1 MKRRRSPELTPL
13 SDNPLQDV
21 FDTSHLGRYTLGDM
35 ALEKEL
41 LGLFRVQARLQL
53 DLISAAACAGDF
65 SASVHALKGAALALG
80 AWSIARTT
88 SELEEIDFAADPL
101 KRHQLV
107 ERLRSEIDAAE
118 AAIAR
123 MA

>member
-1 MKRRRSPELTPL
+1 MTPL
-13 SDNPLQDV
+13 SASRLQDV

-53 DLISAAACAGDF
+53 DLISSATCAGDF
-65 SASVHALKGAALALG
+65 GISVHALKGAALALG

-101 KRHQLV
+101 KRRQLV